1 MTLYL
6 IGLGLWDEKDITLRG
21 LETVK
26 KCQTVFLETYTSKLN
41 CSKEVLEKLYGKKI
55 IEADRNMVEKDSAK
69 ILEPAKTSN
78 VALLVI
84 GDALSAT
91 THASLLIEAKKMGV
105 RVKTISNASVLTAVG
120 ITGLELYK
128 YGPVTSLP
136 YPEPGFESKT
146 AYEVL
151 VKNKKEGWHTLIL
164 LDIKAEQKQYM
175 TVNEAIDLLLKIE
188 QQEKK
193 GAFGATTAV
202 VGCARLGSPQP
213 LIKYGTAQE
222 LMKEDFG
229 GPLHCLIVPGKLHFI
244 EEAMLQEWRIKS

>member
-6 IGLGLWDEKDITLRG
+6 VGLGLYDEKDITLRG

-146 AYEVL
+146 PYQVL

-175 TVNEAIDLLLKIE
+175 TVNEAIDLLLKIK
-188 QQEKK
+188 QQ
-193 GAFGATTAV
+193 
-202 VGCARLGSPQP
+202 
-213 LIKYGTAQE
+213 
-222 LMKEDFG
+222 
-229 GPLHCLIVPGKLHFI
+229 
-244 EEAMLQEWRIKS
+244 

>member
-41 CSKEVLEKLYGKKI
+41 CSKEALEKLYGKKI
-55 IEADRNMVEKDSAK
+55 IEADRNLVEKESNK

-84 GDALSAT
+84 GDAFSAT
-91 THASLLIEAKKMGV
+91 THSSLLLDAKKMGV
-105 RVKTISNASVLTAVG
+105 RVKMVSNASVLTAVG
-120 ITGLELYK
+120 VVGLELYK

-136 YPEPGFESKT
+136 YPEPGYESKT

-151 VKNKKEGWHTLIL
+151 ARNQKEGWHTLVL
-164 LDIKAEQKQYM
+164 LDIKAEQKRYM
-175 TVNEAIDLLLKIE
+175 TLNEAIAILLDI
-188 QQEKK
+188 EKK
-193 GAFGATTAV
+193 EGKKVFEPTTAV
-202 VGCARLGSPQP
+202 VGCAKLGSSTPI
-213 LIKYGTAQE
+213 IKYGPAKQ
-222 LMKEDFG
+222 LLKEDFG
-229 GPLHCLIVPGKLHFI
+229 EPLHCLIVPGKLHFV
-244 EEAMLQEWRIKS
+244 EEEMLREWRIKP